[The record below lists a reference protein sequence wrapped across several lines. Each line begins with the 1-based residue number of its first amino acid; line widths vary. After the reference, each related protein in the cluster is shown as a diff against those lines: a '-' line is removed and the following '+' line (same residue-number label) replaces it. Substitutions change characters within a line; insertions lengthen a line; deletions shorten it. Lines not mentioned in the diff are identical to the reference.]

1 MQITTLAS
9 MELIVWKLL
18 EDNNED
24 PLPIFR
30 RLQLDPELM
39 YHSGGRYPRDTVME
53 LWQEAAKT
61 IKDPC
66 FGLLAAES
74 WHPSN
79 FGTLGYALLM
89 STSLRETLLRL
100 LRFNRVVTDEPIAE
114 AELVEDGDVLIY
126 AIQYK
131 SSSDFH
137 VPAREDAIMAWLLS
151 MLRVNFQKPFAP
163 ISVHFTHEKPSCSAK
178 FYQYFQCPVH
188 FNSSVTKMEMSLK
201 DADRVLTSANKELA
215 EFNDQVMTKYLE
227 AKASSS
233 IVTRVKKI
241 IVEHLPTG
249 NATVEKVATDLFMS
263 KRKLQRLL
271 QEEGTSFFN
280 LINETRKD
288 IAKQYVKDK
297 EMDLT
302 EIAFLLGFAEQSTFS
317 RSFKRWTG
325 KSPSVFRKTG

>member
-9 MELIVWKLL
+9 MERTLWKLL

-24 PLPIFR
+24 PLTLFS

-53 LWQEAAKT
+53 LWQEAAKN

-100 LRFNRVVTDEPIAE
+100 IRFNRVVTDEPIAE
-114 AELVEDGDVLIY
+114 AELFEKDDTLIY
-126 AIQYK
+126 TITYR

-137 VPAREDAIMAWLLS
+137 VPAREDAMMAWLVS
-151 MLRVNFQKPFAP
+151 MLRVNYQKPFAP
-163 ISVHFTHEKPSCSAK
+163 VSVHFTHEKPSCSAK
-178 FYQYFQCPVH
+178 FYEFFQCPVF
-188 FNSSVTKMEMSLK
+188 FNSATTAMELTIK
-201 DADRVLTSANKELA
+201 EADTILPSANKELA

-227 AKASSS
+227 TKASSS
-233 IVTRVKKI
+233 IVTKVKKI

-249 NATVEKVATDLFMS
+249 NATVERVAIDLFMS
-263 KRKLQRLL
+263 KRKLQRML
-271 QEEGTSFFN
+271 QDEGTTFFN

-325 KSPSVFRKTG
+325 KSPSLFRKTG